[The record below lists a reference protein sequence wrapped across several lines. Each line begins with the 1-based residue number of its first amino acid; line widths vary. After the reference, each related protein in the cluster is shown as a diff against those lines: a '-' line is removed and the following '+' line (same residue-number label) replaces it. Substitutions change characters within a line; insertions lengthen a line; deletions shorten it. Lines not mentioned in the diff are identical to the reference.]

1 MGAGRG
7 RGCPER
13 GLCPGRTFGH
23 HWKVTA
29 NQLAIVYGERFIP
42 VIAR

>member
-13 GLCPGRTFGH
+13 GLCFGRALGH
-23 HWKVTA
+23 HWKATA
-29 NQLAIVYGERFIP
+29 NQFAIVYGERFIP
-42 VIAR
+42 VTAR